1 MFLKYITLFSG
12 LNYLIFSAVL
22 LLRKSPVKKANR
34 VLGFLFAMLAVY
46 SIMLSFYYTA
56 LLNKNY
62 SHLIYYA
69 PFDLIILF
77 SLGPCLYL
85 YVNVLLGH
93 KIRLNP
99 FTLIIQIIP
108 FVPALIF
115 IVYFLFQD
123 TPTRLN
129 LLIENFEHGI
139 WHTNLLNQMVYFQ
152 MIIYLILS
160 YKTIQK
166 QFKKSSRIIVQKIQ
180 IDVSWL
186 RIYVLVNLLF
196 MTLSAPL
203 SFYLANEK
211 VNLIIAQLA
220 MVVQFVYLFVK
231 STWQTEFFP
240 ESSTCD
246 LKYKEGILKISEEVV
261 TDYFK
266 KLMSHMENEKPY
278 LDEDCNIQTI
288 SVQTGIPVH
297 HLSNILNQHFE
308 KNFPDFVNEYRINEA
323 KMRLTTNRY
332 NKITLEAIGYDCGFG
347 SKSSFN
353 KAFKK
358 HTKLT
363 PSEYR
368 FDFQN
373 KNSAVNFN

>member
-12 LNYLIFSAVL
+12 LNYLIFSSVL
-22 LLRKSPVKKANR
+22 LLRRSPVKKANR

-62 SHLIYYA
+62 SHLIYYV

-77 SLGPCLYL
+77 SLGPCLFL
-85 YVNVLLGH
+85 YVKILLGH
-93 KIRLNP
+93 KIQLNP
-99 FTLIIQIIP
+99 FNIIIQVLPYIP
-108 FVPALIF
+108 AITF
-115 IVYFLFQD
+115 IVYFLLQD
-123 TPTRLN
+123 TQTRLN

-139 WHTNLLNQMVYFQ
+139 WHTNLLNLLVYFQ
-152 MIIYLILS
+152 MIFYLILS

-166 QFKKSSRIIVQKIQ
+166 QFKKSSRIQVQKIQ

-186 RIYVLVNLLF
+186 RIYVLINLGF
-196 MTLSAPL
+196 MILSAPL

-220 MVVQFVYLFVK
+220 MVVQFVYLFIK

-240 ESSTCD
+240 DTSIYE
-246 LKYKEGILKISEEVV
+246 LKYKEGILKIPDQAV

-266 KLMSHMENEKPY
+266 VLMSFMENQKPY
-278 LDEDCNIQTI
+278 LSEDCSLQSISAQTA
-288 SVQTGIPVH
+288 IPVH

-308 KNFPDFVNEYRINEA
+308 KNFPDFINEFRINEA
-323 KMRLTTNRY
+323 KNLLSNNKYNR
-332 NKITLEAIGYDCGFG
+332 ITLEAIGYDCGFG

-358 HTKLT
+358 HLSLT
-363 PSEYR
+363 PSEFR
-368 FDFQN
+368 FESQN
-373 KNSAVNFN
+373 KNSNFLVK